1 MTNMQCYSYGIM
13 ALDELVK
20 SGEKITSNNF
30 YCNLYY
36 LWDRYSEEA
45 IEKVVQEKEI
55 NGNLI

>member
-1 MTNMQCYSYGIM
+1 MQCYSYGIM